1 MRGLSLTRR
10 RGENVVLH
18 IQRDDAEDPMILG
31 VITVQEIGRGS
42 VRLRL
47 ACRPSIK
54 ISRYD
59 EDVDLEDGNQEGSN
73 HD

>member
-1 MRGLSLTRR
+1 
-10 RGENVVLH
+10 
-18 IQRDDAEDPMILG
+18 MILG

-59 EDVDLEDGNQEGSN
+59 EDVDLDASNQEGN
-73 HD
+73 K